1 MVICQALS
9 NEFFAG
15 VRDRGLWWEL
25 HLSCIEDCLVT
36 HYCHLRL
43 VVAERFH
50 TEEKLVEDDAHAP
63 DINLDTRSYKY
74 FSLLLR
80 SFAKLVDLNLRC
92 IFVEKISKDFLYPS
106 AYRLETLNQSI

>member
-1 MVICQALS
+1 VRRGSVAAKVRAVISLINIESILMVICQALS

-63 DINLDTRSYKY
+63 DINLLCYLWILALVEAFGRLVPVGAY
-74 FSLLLR
+74 SLAR
-80 SFAKLVDLNLRC
+80 
-92 IFVEKISKDFLYPS
+92 
-106 AYRLETLNQSI
+106 